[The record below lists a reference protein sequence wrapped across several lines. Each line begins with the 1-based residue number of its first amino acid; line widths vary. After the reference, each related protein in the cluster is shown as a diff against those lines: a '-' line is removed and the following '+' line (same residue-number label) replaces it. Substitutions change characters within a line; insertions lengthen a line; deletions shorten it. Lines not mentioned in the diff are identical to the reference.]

1 MARER
6 RRSWCCRGR
15 RRGAGVGG
23 EQRVL
28 SRSCTA
34 GLCGAPGLASVGQF
48 AERPHAARLPAPA
61 PGWDSWPRRC
71 SHCTDGRG
79 VGACTACRG
88 SRLGGAGGRPGVAGA
103 RGGESHVSRR
113 RRRRW
118 GGGESLWPGADASSV
133 LRGEIVLLM
142 LSGNS
147 DRGFGLMLG
156 AGDGRLGLGLGG
168 FPLEEVVG
176 HLKAQSTCF

>member
-1 MARER
+1 MGQLAPALQSVYGRER
-6 RRSWCCRGR
+6 GGGLHRVPRLTSRRGR
-15 RRGAGVGG
+15 RA
-23 EQRVL
+23 
-28 SRSCTA
+28 
-34 GLCGAPGLASVGQF
+34 
-48 AERPHAARLPAPA
+48 
-61 PGWDSWPRRC
+61 
-71 SHCTDGRG
+71 
-79 VGACTACRG
+79 
-88 SRLGGAGGRPGVAGA
+88 AGGRRRPG
-103 RGGESHVSRR
+103 RR
-113 RRRRW
+113 EPCVTAETAAL